1 MRKQENEKG
10 PEEGFCVRMTSVAD
24 FIPVWETVIGA
35 EMFTKCLP
43 EKGREITALVQF
55 SNNHKLS
62 YKIQHEDVQ
71 KMSKL
76 LQVPCCH
83 GWFLKTYFNSVRE
96 PKTTDS

>member
-1 MRKQENEKG
+1 
-10 PEEGFCVRMTSVAD
+10 MTSVAD

-43 EKGREITALVQF
+43 EKGRANLVTALVQF

-71 KMSKL
+71 RCQNCSKYL
-76 LQVPCCH
+76 AAMGGFKKHILI
-83 GWFLKTYFNSVRE
+83 L
-96 PKTTDS
+96 